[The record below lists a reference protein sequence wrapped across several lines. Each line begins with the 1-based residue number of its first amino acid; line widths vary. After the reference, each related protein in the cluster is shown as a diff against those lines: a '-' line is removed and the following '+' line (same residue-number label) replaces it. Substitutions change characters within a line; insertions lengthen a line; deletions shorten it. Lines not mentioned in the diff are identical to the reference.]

1 MYETVKV
8 SLVINGRDSL
18 MNLKVSERVI
28 AKPDGTKVQGIC
40 FVKGDGTDGAIQ
52 FWTPENIRN
61 SMNAAILLEKE
72 EAKLRDEFAG
82 VAPESDDDATS
93 KED

>member
-1 MYETVKV
+1 MYTTCKV

-18 MNLKVSERVI
+18 LSIKVSDRVI
-28 AKPDGTKVQGIC
+28 PKPDGTKVQGIC
-40 FVKGDGTDGAIQ
+40 FVKGDGSDGAIQ

-61 SMNAAILLEKE
+61 AQTAAVLLEKE
-72 EAKLRDEFAG
+72 EQRLRDEFAG
-82 VAPESDDDATS
+82 VAPESTDEPT

>member
-1 MYETVKV
+1 MYTTCKV

-28 AKPDGTKVQGIC
+28 TKPDGTKVQGIC
-40 FVKGDGTDGAIQ
+40 FVKGDGSDGAIQ

-61 SMNAAILLEKE
+61 GQNAAILLEKE
-72 EAKLRDEFAG
+72 ELKLRDEFAG
-82 VAPESDDDATS
+82 VAPESTDDEQS